1 MTFPSEREISGRR
14 SERARERR
22 APGRGAGKRAGF
34 LLPLT
39 PPPPGES
46 TSSPDGTGACR
57 GTRARPAIARGRRR
71 RRRGRRPR
79 RLPPTAPYP
88 PEAWPRPGWGGATED
103 GAGPAGE
110 RKAAAEPPRS
120 RGASPE
126 ERKNERRSP
135 PSGDGQRPTRPTAGG
150 SRVPPAAAAATVAG
164 ARART
169 RHASIRKRARV
180 AARAAAAVP
189 PRFGWCGKTEEK
201 EDKPLCR
208 GLTLNRSQ
216 RGSCSATYETPTQKQ
231 VVYEWF
237 SARFHTNVRS
247 T

>member
-1 MTFPSEREISGRR
+1 MTFPSEREISAPRAPTG
-14 SERARERR
+14 RARAEAR
-22 APGRGAGKRAGF
+22 ARDPPSRADAAAAADDD
-34 LLPLT
+34 PDAS
-39 PPPPGES
+39 PPPRRTHPRLGQG
-46 TSSPDGTGACR
+46 PDG
-57 GTRARPAIARGRRR
+57 
-71 RRRGRRPR
+71 
-79 RLPPTAPYP
+79 
-88 PEAWPRPGWGGATED
+88 GGATED

>member
-1 MTFPSEREISGRR
+1 MNG
-14 SERARERR
+14 
-22 APGRGAGKRAGF
+22 GA
-34 LLPLT
+34 
-39 PPPPGES
+39 
-46 TSSPDGTGACR
+46 
-57 GTRARPAIARGRRR
+57 RRR
-71 RRRGRRPR
+71 ETGRD
-79 RLPPTAPYP
+79 RL
-88 PEAWPRPGWGGATED
+88 
-103 GAGPAGE
+103 
-110 RKAAAEPPRS
+110 
-120 RGASPE
+120 
-126 ERKNERRSP
+126 
-135 PSGDGQRPTRPTAGG
+135 TRPTAGG
-150 SRVPPAAAAATVAG
+150 SRVPPAAAATAAG
-164 ARART
+164 ASAHARA

-201 EDKPLCR
+201 QDKPLCR

>member
-1 MTFPSEREISGRR
+1 MTFPSEREISEHLEPRRDGRVPR
-14 SERARERR
+14 HARETRHRAR
-22 APGRGAGKRAGF
+22 
-34 LLPLT
+34 T
-39 PPPPGES
+39 PPPP
-46 TSSPDGTGACR
+46 
-57 GTRARPAIARGRRR
+57 
-71 RRRGRRPR
+71 
-79 RLPPTAPYP
+79 PPTTTPTP
-88 PEAWPRPGWGGATED
+88 PPHRAVPTRGLAKARMGGATED

-110 RKAAAEPPRS
+110 RKAAAGPPRS

-150 SRVPPAAAAATVAG
+150 SRVPPAAAAAATVAG